1 MDSTEAREFDHH
13 DDHPDDHP
21 DARVGRRS
29 VPPSTKGVGVSVEVT
44 PRR

>member
-1 MDSTEAREFDHH
+1 MDSTEAREF
-13 DDHPDDHP
+13 DHPDDHP